1 MKKQTKVNI
10 HDIKSN
16 ESNPRWIKDTKFKKL
31 VKSINE
37 FPEMLE
43 LRPIVVDEDMIIL
56 GGNMRHKACIE
67 AGLQE
72 VPITI
77 AKGLTEKQK
86 REFIIKDNI
95 GFGEWDWDNLA
106 DNWNNTQIQDWGLD
120 VWNADDMFELE
131 DTSEEQEPKASIMD
145 DGYSQF
151 EMIMVHQNKLELIR
165 VLNQIKEKNNLEKQE
180 DALMVLVDY
189 GKRSI

>member
-1 MKKQTKVNI
+1 MKKLTKVNI

-43 LRPIVVDEDMIIL
+43 LRPIVVDENMIIL

-86 REFIIKDNI
+86 REFIIKDNV

-120 VWNADDMFELE
+120 VWNGDDMFELE
-131 DTSEEQEPKASIMD
+131 DTPEEQEPKASIMD

-165 VLNQIKEKNNLEKQE
+165 VLNEIKDKNNLEKQE

>member
-1 MKKQTKVNI
+1 MKKSTKVNI

-86 REFIIKDNI
+86 REFIIKDNV

-106 DNWNNTQIQDWGLD
+106 ENWNNTHIKDWGLV
-120 VWNADDMFELE
+120 VWNGDDMFELE
-131 DTSEEQEPKASIMD
+131 DTKEEQEPKASIMD

-165 VLNQIKEKNNLEKQE
+165 VLNEIKEKNNLEKQE